1 MISLKDFIKQSVKD
15 ITEAKSEEGS
25 IEGIRGVIDFD
36 VATTA
41 TEEGKTGIKVSVWG
55 IGGGELGGK
64 LNNQVV
70 SRLQFSI
77 QTKGAISPSDS
88 YRKGSGRAVTYD

>member
-1 MISLKDFIKQSVKD
+1 MITLKDFIKQSVKD
-15 ITEAKSEEGS
+15 ISESKSEEPS
-25 IEGIRGVIDFD
+25 IEGVRGVVDFD

-41 TEEGKTGIKVSVWG
+41 VQEGKTGVKISVWG

-70 SRLQFSI
+70 SRIQFSI
-77 QTKGAISPSDS
+77 QTKGAIGPGES
-88 YRKGSGRAVTYD
+88 YRKGPNRAVTYD